1 MNNTILVDH
10 AFALVNNL
18 QLLRGHLKAIV
29 DRDGQRAMA
38 RGFSAMSCD
47 LGPLSQWIYVI
58 DTHLAAKPV
67 LSPSRPGKAQIRNF
81 SNYIVFLI
89 ERIQS
94 DSRFVGEISLDWSP
108 NWLEHGKFE
117 WNAVLTSAN
126 AMKALLYQNTE
137 EPEMK
142 LSVAMISYFSMQSP
156 RD

>member
-1 MNNTILVDH
+1 MNNTILVEH

-18 QLLRGHLKAIV
+18 QLLRVHLKVIL
-29 DRDGQRAMA
+29 DRDGQRAMT
-38 RGFSAMSCD
+38 RGFSPISCD

-81 SNYIVFLI
+81 SNYIVFLT

-108 NWLEHGKFE
+108 NWLEHGKFK
-117 WNAVLTSAN
+117 WHAVLTSAN
-126 AMKALLYQNTE
+126 AMKDLFSRNNE

-142 LSVAMISYFSMQSP
+142 LSDAMISYFSMQSP